1 VPLRGEQHSRG
12 DSRAKGNEPIGG
24 HKHSRELSLQGRLEG
39 SSKGDPMHSQALGHE
54 PSTVG
59 RRVPTHSPHPL
70 IPVVP
75 GQWLIG
81 HVTGSCA
88 GGTSVR
94 LPSALRSLYSKK
106 VRWRRVTRSAK
117 K

>member
-1 VPLRGEQHSRG
+1 
-12 DSRAKGNEPIGG
+12 
-24 HKHSRELSLQGRLEG
+24 
-39 SSKGDPMHSQALGHE
+39 MHSQAPEHE

-59 RRVPTHSPHPL
+59 RRTQTPSPLPL
-70 IPVVP
+70 LPVTP
-75 GQWLIG
+75 RQWLIG

-106 VRWRRVTRSAK
+106 VGWRRVTRSAK

>member
-1 VPLRGEQHSRG
+1 
-12 DSRAKGNEPIGG
+12 
-24 HKHSRELSLQGRLEG
+24 
-39 SSKGDPMHSQALGHE
+39 MHSQAPEHE

-59 RRVPTHSPHPL
+59 RRTQTPSPHPL

-75 GQWLIG
+75 GQWPSS
-81 HVTGSCA
+81 HVTRCCA
-88 GGTSVR
+88 GGTSGR

-106 VRWRRVTRSAK
+106 VGWRRVTKSAK